1 MSMKKL
7 INKEL
12 IIGVS
17 VIAAIVILF
26 FGIEY
31 LKGIN
36 MFSPANFY
44 YVDYENVSGLEV
56 SAPVQIDGFKVGQVR
71 EISFDY
77 DNPGKIKVLLAVD
90 KKLRLPE
97 DSYASLNSTLMG
109 GGYVEIS
116 MGKSKKFLEVGSNIL
131 SGASNGLMEK
141 LSKDVMPSVNS
152 ILPRIDSLVY
162 NLNQLTGDPALGLAI
177 KRLDGI
183 SANLNQV
190 SLNAV
195 QMSQSLNGT
204 LRKDVPVVMA
214 NARHITTRFDS
225 VSANL
230 LTLSDQLKSLPINST
245 MENVNELTDNLKKF
259 SNQLND
265 PNSTLGLLTTD
276 PELYNKLNRVTADID
291 SLIVDIKKNPK
302 RYISIKLL

>member
-1 MSMKKL
+1 MKKL

-56 SAPVQIDGFKVGQVR
+56 SAPVQIDGFKVGQIR

-162 NLNQLTGDPALGLAI
+162 NLNQLTGDPALALAI

>member
-116 MGKSKKFLEVGSNIL
+116 MGKSKKFLEVGSNIQ

-162 NLNQLTGDPALGLAI
+162 NLNQLTGDPALALAI

-204 LRKDVPVVMA
+204 LRKDVPVVMT